1 MVKIEQEVKSAG
13 KVLFGEGI
21 NDSLIEAFAHLIR
34 TEKTES
40 SVDHFSVTRAWLKD
54 LCLQTKSWQEI
65 AKIVVAA
72 TTYRPGRSDRWLQV
86 ICEPFSL
93 NLFKEDVDLLKQ
105 NPAFIL
111 GTALGLFQSMNW
123 LDQYWWA
130 NTSFE
135 SDFYD
140 EVAEI
145 ILWKDQFSDL
155 ADQLLPDS
163 AYESQ
168 LSQAVKAFFRHQP
181 MGFGGKGIRMANTLK
196 FVEKVLSK
204 LVTDTGV
211 KKELSKIGSLVLDQ
225 IGYAWFGSAS
235 LMGRV
240 NGIMLF
246 GKKCDFDKA
255 LAKKASLKLCA
266 DAVNLFA
273 SWDAMDV
280 EDSWEQAAYQMLEK
294 SLCNNEYEML
304 WQIIRQ
310 ADEKIKE
317 KIELSKQAQ
326 VLLDKIAYAI
336 FDQLDSFDK
345 ALTAILPITN
355 ILNEVLSKSGRR
367 LLRPEQ

>member
-1 MVKIEQEVKSAG
+1 M
-13 KVLFGEGI
+13 
-21 NDSLIEAFAHLIR
+21 D
-34 TEKTES
+34 
-40 SVDHFSVTRAWLKD
+40 DYSVTRAWLNE
-54 LCLQTKSWQEI
+54 LCLQNKTWHEI
-65 AKIVVAA
+65 SKIVVAA
-72 TTYRPGRSDRWLQV
+72 TAYRPSRSDKWLQI
-86 ICEPFSL
+86 ICEPFIL
-93 NLFKEDVDLLKQ
+93 NLFREDVDLLKQ

-111 GTALGLFQSMNW
+111 GTTLGLFQAINW

-130 NTSFE
+130 QTSFE

-196 FVEKVLSK
+196 FVQKVLSK
-204 LVTDTGV
+204 LVNEAGT

-225 IGYAWFGSAS
+225 ISYAWFGSAS

-255 LAKKASLKLCA
+255 LAAKALPKLYG
-266 DAVNLFA
+266 DKELFSA
-273 SWDAMDV
+273 SMQIL
-280 EDSWEQAAYQMLEK
+280 DSENNWEFSAFQMQAKATTDSKAELI
-294 SLCNNEYEML
+294 
-304 WQIIRQ
+304 WQIIQQ
-310 ADEKIKE
+310 ADEKIKA
-317 KIELSKQAQ
+317 KIELSKQVQ

-336 FDQLDSFDK
+336 FDQLDSFDR

-355 ILNEVLSKSGRR
+355 ILNELLSQSGRR
-367 LLRPEQ
+367 LLRPDQ